1 MKYVKE
7 LDPISDFPDSFLK
20 ELDRF
25 FINTNLTSV
34 DREKLVKI
42 IKENLYS
49 AKFTTKEVQ
58 QSNVTER

>member
-7 LDPISDFPDSFLK
+7 LDPISDFPDPFLK

-25 FINTNLTSV
+25 FINTNLTPV

-49 AKFTTKEVQ
+49 AKFTTKEV
-58 QSNVTER
+58 

>member
-7 LDPISDFPDSFLK
+7 LDSISDFPDTFLK

-49 AKFTTKEVQ
+49 AKFTTKQVK
-58 QSNVTER
+58 

>member
-7 LDPISDFPDSFLK
+7 LDPISDFPDTFLK

-34 DREKLVKI
+34 DREKLVNI
-42 IKENLYS
+42 IRENLYT
-49 AKFTTKEVQ
+49 AKYSSKEVK
-58 QSNVTER
+58 

>member
-7 LDPISDFPDSFLK
+7 LDSISDFPDIFLK

-49 AKFTTKEVQ
+49 AKFTTKEVK
-58 QSNVTER
+58 